1 MPSNYPESHQKS
13 AEYLR
18 LAVAAMARQPAA
30 WNPITYAVWYAHA
43 SGKFS
48 SLSAEIEASLSDRK
62 PITDE
67 AARLLYARHLES
79 INEVAASKASAGL
92 QTILDGIEAASQATD
107 AQVTAVKESLD
118 GHHATL
124 SQHPPASHHDLQHM
138 VLAIAEDTRRASHT
152 LAAFEVL
159 LESTNAEVA
168 LLRNELTQARK
179 EAAVDALTGVLNRRG
194 FDDAVDAALSQRHA
208 GSSGLVLMM
217 LDLDH
222 FKRVNDSFGH
232 VFGDRVLK
240 AVAQV
245 IKSSVKGR
253 DLVARYGGEEF
264 VVLLSGISMQ
274 AALSLA
280 NQVRESVASS
290 RIRRSDD
297 VAIGSVT
304 VSIGLAEHRDGEPIE
319 LLIERADRALYR
331 SKHEGRN
338 QVRFEG

>member
-1 MPSNYPESHQKS
+1 MYSTYPESHQKS
-13 AEYLR
+13 AECLR
-18 LAVAAMARQPAA
+18 LAVAAMAKQPAP

-48 SLSAEIEASLSDRK
+48 ALSAAIEASMSMHT

-79 INEVAASKASAGL
+79 AGEAAATKASAGL
-92 QTILDGIEAASQATD
+92 QTLLDGIEAASQDTD
-107 AQVTAVKESLD
+107 AQVCAVKQSLD
-118 GHHATL
+118 HHHAEL
-124 SQHPPASHHDLQHM
+124 SQRPPANSSDLQDM

-179 EAAVDALTGVLNRRG
+179 EAANDALTGVLNRRG
-194 FDDAVDAALSQRHA
+194 FDDAVQAVLAEQQVGGA
-208 GSSGLVLMM
+208 GLVLMM

-222 FKRVNDSFGH
+222 FKQINDTFGH

-245 IKSSVKGR
+245 VKSSVKGR

-280 NQVRESVASS
+280 NQIRESVAAA

-297 VAIGSVT
+297 VKVGAVT
-304 VSIGLAEHRDGEPIE
+304 VSIGLAEHRHGEAVE
-319 LLIERADRALYR
+319 LLVERADRALYR

-338 QVRFEG
+338 LVRFER